1 MRAAGS
7 DRSRGGACLV
17 LEEEDGVV
25 PSGLS
30 APKLRR
36 GGVALLRPGLVAWV
50 SADVYCL
57 GVKASE
63 AAPSCGDKISSH
75 RTRAILLCWA

>member
-50 SADVYCL
+50 SAEVYSL
-57 GVKASE
+57 ASRRLARRRHAGAE
-63 AAPSCGDKISSH
+63 YRPSER
-75 RTRAILLCWA
+75 RTILSWRA